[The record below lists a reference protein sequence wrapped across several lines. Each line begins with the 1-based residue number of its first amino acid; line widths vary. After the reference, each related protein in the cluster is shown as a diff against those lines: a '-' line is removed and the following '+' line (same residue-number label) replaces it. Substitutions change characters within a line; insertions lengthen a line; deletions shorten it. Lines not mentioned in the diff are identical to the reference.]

1 MSSKKKNIL
10 NIGFLVLLL
19 VLTFWLVFR
28 DQDLGPIVE
37 ILGKVPIHFIFIGLV
52 LVVCYVCGESVIIKY
67 LLHAVKIKAPL
78 INCIRYSFVGFFFS
92 CITPSATGGQPAQ
105 IFYMQRQK
113 IDIPTASIILM
124 LVTIEYKFV
133 LVFIG
138 LALALFGQPLVQTLP
153 PEAQFYLYLGLGLNV
168 F

>member
-1 MSSKKKNIL
+1 MHELKKKNIL

-78 INCIRYSFVGFFFS
+78 INCIRYSFVGSFS
-92 CITPSATGGQPAQ
+92 LHHPIRHRRTARS
-105 IFYMQRQK
+105 
-113 IDIPTASIILM
+113 DILHA
-124 LVTIEYKFV
+124 
-133 LVFIG
+133 
-138 LALALFGQPLVQTLP
+138 A
-153 PEAQFYLYLGLGLNV
+153 PEN
-168 F
+168 

>member
-78 INCIRYSFVGFFFS
+78 INWILFQLHHPVRYRRTARS
-92 CITPSATGGQPAQ
+92 
-105 IFYMQRQK
+105 
-113 IDIPTASIILM
+113 DILHA
-124 LVTIEYKFV
+124 
-133 LVFIG
+133 
-138 LALALFGQPLVQTLP
+138 A
-153 PEAQFYLYLGLGLNV
+153 PEN
-168 F
+168 

>member
-78 INCIRYSFVGFFFS
+78 INCIRYSFVAARS
-92 CITPSATGGQPAQ
+92 
-105 IFYMQRQK
+105 
-113 IDIPTASIILM
+113 DILHA
-124 LVTIEYKFV
+124 
-133 LVFIG
+133 
-138 LALALFGQPLVQTLP
+138 A
-153 PEAQFYLYLGLGLNV
+153 PEN
-168 F
+168 

>member
-52 LVVCYVCGESVIIKY
+52 LVV
-67 LLHAVKIKAPL
+67 
-78 INCIRYSFVGFFFS
+78 
-92 CITPSATGGQPAQ
+92 
-105 IFYMQRQK
+105 
-113 IDIPTASIILM
+113 
-124 LVTIEYKFV
+124 
-133 LVFIG
+133 
-138 LALALFGQPLVQTLP
+138 
-153 PEAQFYLYLGLGLNV
+153 
-168 F
+168 

>member
-37 ILGKVPIHFIFIGLV
+37 ILGKVPIHFIFIGLI

-78 INCIRYSFVGFFFS
+78 INCIRYSAASPRPLPADSPLRYFT
-92 CITPSATGGQPAQ
+92 CSARKLIFQPH
-105 IFYMQRQK
+105 R
-113 IDIPTASIILM
+113 
-124 LVTIEYKFV
+124 
-133 LVFIG
+133 
-138 LALALFGQPLVQTLP
+138 LF
-153 PEAQFYLYLGLGLNV
+153 
-168 F
+168 

>member
-78 INCIRYSFVGFFFS
+78 INCIRYSILFQLHHPVRYRRTARS
-92 CITPSATGGQPAQ
+92 
-105 IFYMQRQK
+105 
-113 IDIPTASIILM
+113 DILHA
-124 LVTIEYKFV
+124 
-133 LVFIG
+133 
-138 LALALFGQPLVQTLP
+138 A
-153 PEAQFYLYLGLGLNV
+153 PEN
-168 F
+168 